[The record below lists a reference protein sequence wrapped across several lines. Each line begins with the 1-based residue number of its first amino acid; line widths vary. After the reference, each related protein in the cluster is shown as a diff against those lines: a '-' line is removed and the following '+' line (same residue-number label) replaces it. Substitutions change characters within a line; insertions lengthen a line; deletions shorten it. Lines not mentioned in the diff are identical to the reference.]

1 MKIIGEKIWFSVKI
15 REETEKKREDEPPVQ
30 NKNSPAWPERK
41 PPAIIGGRE
50 LLLGR
55 RGDDAPGKKDDNQ
68 NQKSHP

>member
-41 PPAIIGGRE
+41 PPAI
-50 LLLGR
+50 
-55 RGDDAPGKKDDNQ
+55 
-68 NQKSHP
+68 